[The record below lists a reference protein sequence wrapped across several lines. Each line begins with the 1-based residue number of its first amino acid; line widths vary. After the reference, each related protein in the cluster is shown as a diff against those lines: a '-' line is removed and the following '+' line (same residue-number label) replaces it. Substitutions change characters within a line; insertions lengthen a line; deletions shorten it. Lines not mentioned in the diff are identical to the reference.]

1 MRSMKEKSAPESRFV
16 EDAVDLYL
24 AREQAE
30 ALKSYLDRGRKL
42 CQLSEQA
49 LAEKHFEVIKA
60 WAKHLHGGSDVAD
73 VYAEYELRGL
83 EPLALENIPAWSV
96 ILAAIDKAVKALSEK
111 HITQIGREVFD
122 AARRV
127 EEEIN

>member
-1 MRSMKEKSAPESRFV
+1 MRRMKKRSAHETLWV
-16 EDAVDLYL
+16 EDAVHLYL

-30 ALKSYLDRGRKL
+30 ALKSYLDRGHKL
-42 CQLSEQA
+42 RQLSDQA

-60 WAKHLHGGSDVAD
+60 WAKHLHAGPDVGD

-83 EPLALENIPAWSV
+83 EPLGLEHMPAWSV
-96 ILAAIDKAVKALSEK
+96 IKAAVDQAVQAMSEERV
-111 HITQIGREVFD
+111 TQIGREVFD